1 MKRTSA
7 NIAVFCLASAA
18 TAWVWHARFPMADLQ
33 PPAPGQPHSS
43 SRRVKSIDTRAW
55 LADLASARSAQ
66 AKLDVA
72 RQLDRLPANQV
83 RAALEETPL
92 IENGQLTMAARLLL
106 IRWAAQDG
114 EQAID
119 WAWMRFR
126 SESVWHDAFREII
139 AAWSWNQ
146 PAKLADWAAHVAL
159 SQTPNSTY
167 IPLAEAQQSEH
178 PILDTDALRTIVVR
192 LIPRTS
198 PARASPPYCRSDKPP
213 PTKKPPAGTGLAGG
227 FRGDGFA
234 FDQAGVATPSSSS
247 IGSESSRVWTI
258 GSGSSTVNSKS
269 ASRWMSKPVP
279 AGMRWPMMTFSL
291 KPVR

>member
-43 SRRVKSIDTRAW
+43 SRRVESIDTRAW

-72 RQLDRLPANQV
+72 RQLDRIPANQV

-92 IENGQLTMAARLLL
+92 IENGQLSMAARLLL

-114 EQAID
+114 EQAIE

-192 LIPRTS
+192 LMRTS
-198 PARASPPYCRSDKPP
+198 PRDAVAFLHSPGGARVWDSDAIRNLQSV
-213 PTKKPPAGTGLAGG
+213 TAVHEALS
-227 FRGDGFA
+227 A
-234 FDQAGVATPSSSS
+234 FDDLEALNWDLMRDSAAQTTMRISSNQAEPETIALALLQRWR
-247 IGSESSRVWTI
+247 ELDAEDFARSRF
-258 GSGSSTVNSKS
+258 
-269 ASRWMSKPVP
+269 AALLPLR
-279 AGMRWPMMTFSL
+279 
-291 KPVR
+291 